1 MRSYLI
7 RRALLTIPTLII
19 VTMIV
24 FMLVRFIPGDV
35 LDMMVAEM
43 SEETGEEFA
52 DIEGLRRQLGLD
64 QPIPIQYGRWLGVW
78 PQAVDGPY
86 EGAVTGLFQGD
97 LGKSLWTNE
106 PITDIMRQRLPVSIE
121 LGFFS
126 LVIAYLV
133 ALPIGVFAATRQDSV
148 TDYSGRL
155 FAVIM
160 LSLPNFWI
168 ATMVIVYP
176 SIWWGTMPNI
186 VYVPLAENVIE
197 NLKQFLLPAFI
208 TGASSSAMTM
218 RLTRTM
224 MLEVLRQDY
233 IRTAWSKGLT
243 ERAVLLKHAVKNAF
257 IPVITVMGARLPS
270 VLSGQIILE
279 TIFALP
285 GIGRVFIAALGQRD
299 YPIISAI
306 NTMIAIAVLT
316 MNVIVDIAYA
326 WLDPRI
332 RYK

>member
-1 MRSYLI
+1 MQTYLI
-7 RRALLTIPTLII
+7 RRLLLTIPTLLL
-19 VTMIV
+19 VTIFV

-35 LDMMVAEM
+35 LDMMIAEM
-43 SEETGEEFA
+43 SEETGESFQ
-52 DIEGLRRQLGLD
+52 DIKGLRSTLGLD
-64 QPIPIQYGRWLGVW
+64 VPVHIQYGRWLGIL
-78 PQAVDGPY
+78 PQNDGKIR
-86 EGAVTGLFQGD
+86 GMLQGD
-97 LGKSLWTNE
+97 MGRSLWANE
-106 PITDIMRQRLPVSIE
+106 PITDILRQSLPVSLE
-121 LGFFS
+121 LGLFS
-126 LVIAYLV
+126 MIIAYMI

-148 TDYSGRL
+148 PDYSGRI
-155 FAVIM
+155 FAVVM

-168 ATMVIVYP
+168 ATVVIVYP

-186 VYVPLAENVIE
+186 VYVPIVEDLGQ
-197 NLKQFLLPAFI
+197 NLIQFLLPAFI

-243 ERAVLLKHAVKNAF
+243 ERVILLKHAVRNAF
-257 IPVITVMGARLPS
+257 IPVITVMGGALPN
-270 VLSGQIILE
+270 VLSGQIIIE

-285 GIGRVFIAALGQRD
+285 GVGRVLIEALNLRD

-306 NTMIAIAVLT
+306 NAMIAVTVLM
-316 MNVIVDIAYA
+316 MNVLVDIAYA

>member
-1 MRSYLI
+1 MRAYII
-7 RRALLTIPTLII
+7 RRILLAIPTLLL
-19 VTMIV
+19 VTIIV

-43 SEETGEEFA
+43 SEETGESFS
-52 DIEGLRRQLGLD
+52 DIEGLRKTLGLSET
-64 QPIPIQYGRWLGVW
+64 IPVQYGRWLGVW
-78 PQAVDGPY
+78 PGADGKIS
-86 EGAVTGLFQGD
+86 GLFQGN
-97 LGKSLWTNE
+97 LGRSLWTNE
-106 PITDIMRQRLPVSIE
+106 SIAEILRTRLPVSIE
-121 LGFFS
+121 LGVLS
-126 LVIAYLV
+126 MVIAYAM
-133 ALPIGVFAATRQDSV
+133 ALPIGVFAATRQDSAL
-148 TDYSGRL
+148 DYSGRL
-155 FAVIM
+155 FAIVM
-160 LSLPNFWI
+160 LSVPNFWI

-186 VYVPLAENVIE
+186 VYVPLVVDPFE

-208 TGASSSAMTM
+208 TGVSGSAMTM

-233 IRTAWSKGLT
+233 IRTAWSKGLA
-243 ERAVLLKHAVKNAF
+243 ERTVLVKHAVKNAF
-257 IPVITVMGARLPS
+257 IPVVTVMGARIPGL
-270 VLSGQIILE
+270 LSGQIITE

-285 GIGRVFIAALGQRD
+285 GVGRVFIQALSQRD
-299 YPIISAI
+299 YPIISAT

-316 MNVIVDIAYA
+316 MNVVVDVSYA

>member
-1 MRSYLI
+1 MRAYLI
-7 RRALLTIPTLII
+7 RRLLLTIPTLLL

-43 SEETGEEFA
+43 AEETGESFS
-52 DIEGLRRQLGLD
+52 DLEGLRETLGLSE
-64 QPIPIQYGRWLGVW
+64 PIPIQYGRWLGVW
-78 PQAVDGPY
+78 PNADGKIS
-86 EGAVTGLFQGD
+86 GMLQGNI
-97 LGKSLWTNE
+97 GYSLWTNE
-106 PITDIMRQRLPVSIE
+106 PISEILRARLPVSIE
-121 LGFFS
+121 IGILS
-126 LVIAYLV
+126 LLIAYII
-133 ALPIGVFAATRQDSV
+133 ALPIGVFAATHQDSV

-155 FAVIM
+155 FAITM

-186 VYVPLAENVIE
+186 VYVPLVVDPWGNM
-197 NLKQFLLPAFI
+197 KQFLLPAFI
-208 TGASSSAMTM
+208 TGASGSAMTM

-233 IRTAWSKGLT
+233 IRTAWSKGLS
-243 ERAVLLKHAVKNAF
+243 ERTVLIRHAVKNAF
-257 IPVITVMGARLPS
+257 IPVVTVMGARLPGI
-270 VLSGQIILE
+270 LSGQIITE

-285 GIGRVFIAALGQRD
+285 GVGRVFIQALSQRD

-306 NTMIAIAVLT
+306 NTMIAIAVLLA
-316 MNVIVDIAYA
+316 NVLVDVSYA